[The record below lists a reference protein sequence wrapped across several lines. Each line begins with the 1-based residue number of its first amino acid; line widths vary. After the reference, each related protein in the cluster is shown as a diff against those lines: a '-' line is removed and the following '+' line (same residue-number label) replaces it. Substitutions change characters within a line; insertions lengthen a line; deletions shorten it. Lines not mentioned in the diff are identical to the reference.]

1 MKRIGLEKVELFW
14 AICFCMVFISFF
26 FLSGSHAP
34 TLNLDH
40 SWEVALEYAFKHNFQ
55 FGRDV
60 VFTYGPLG
68 FLNTWNSLSHLIV
81 VRTIFALFWSGI
93 VAWAIIGLARQ
104 IVGPLK
110 LVFLGWSLIF
120 AYNGLPDLNVILVM
134 VFCCTVLMGDIQK
147 HRWASALCLMVFALL
162 ALIKFT
168 FFLAAIIGIAVCAG
182 VHCGERD
189 FRAAGITVV
198 VFAGM
203 LISIWLAIG
212 QHITGFVPWVR
223 GCMEITGGYSGAMV
237 VRPHIKVFVISV
249 AAGCLFFVAVG
260 IIIRSV
266 CLHLR
271 CYKVLGL
278 LTVLASYL
286 FLVWKN
292 GFVRADGHV
301 FIFLLGLPLL
311 YAVLLTTT
319 CYENL
324 SERSRFSLAVIY
336 WGVVFL
342 CLFGAHSQENGMIT
356 GKLLRLPQQV
366 AGNTQMI
373 LKILTG
379 DLRGNFASLQID
391 KPELMLPDLHTAKR
405 LIGHESVDAMNN
417 TQWVVF
423 ANELAYRPRPVFQGY
438 GVYTPKLQDMNLSF
452 FRSDRRPEWL
462 LYRMDP
468 LDNHFPSLEDATVLP
483 QILNTYRPIA
493 ADGSFLVL
501 RNTGR
506 SQADIDLTLSQERN
520 LAFGEELDLKPFN
533 SYPVFLQVNVRA
545 TLFGRLIKFFFQQ
558 APVSLSVNINGKP
571 SIYSFIPA
579 MATRGFLISPVIETN
594 DDIID
599 FLMHKTGNRPDSIQF
614 SIPGYAR
621 GQFFNSIS
629 VKISQAREFPIEKLS
644 VKELS
649 DMSSLKKP
657 IFDPAPVTIDNM
669 GPVVHVDFKGEPALQ
684 VSVPS
689 HVVLAI
695 PEGSREFSGYLGA
708 LENIYMQKDVDS
720 HIEFSVEI
728 EDSEGS
734 KRKLL
739 RKVLRPGREAKD
751 RGRLFIKVPIANQ
764 RDKRLILTVENIP
777 GSGSYSPIWSEC
789 RFDHR
794 Q

>member
-1 MKRIGLEKVELFW
+1 MKRLVFEKVELFW
-14 AICFCMVFISFF
+14 AVCFCMVFISFF

-34 TLNLDH
+34 VLNLDN

-68 FLNTWNSLSHLIV
+68 FLNTWTSLGHLIE

-110 LVFLGWSLIF
+110 FVFLGWSLIF
-120 AYNGLPDLNVILVM
+120 TYNGLPDLNVLLVM
-134 VFCCTVLMGDIQK
+134 VFCCTVLMGDI
-147 HRWASALCLMVFALL
+147 HRHRLASALCLIVFALL

-168 FFLAAIIGIAVCAG
+168 FFLAAIIGITVCAG

-189 FRAAGITVV
+189 FRAAGITVI

-203 LISIWLAIG
+203 LISIWLSIG

-223 GCMEITGGYSGAMV
+223 GSMEITSGYSSAMA
-237 VRPHIKVFVISV
+237 VRPHIKIFVVGV
-249 AAGCLFFVAVG
+249 AAGSLFFVAVG

-266 CLHLR
+266 CLHLQ
-271 CYKVLGL
+271 CYKVWGL

-286 FLVWKN
+286 FLIWKN
-292 GFVRADGHV
+292 GFVRADNHV

-311 YAVLLTTT
+311 YAVLLIKTFH
-319 CYENL
+319 ENL
-324 SERSRFSLAVIY
+324 SGRSRFSLAVIY
-336 WGVVFL
+336 WGVIFL
-342 CLFGAHSQENGMIT
+342 CLFGAHSQENGMML

-366 AGNTQMI
+366 AVNTQMI

-391 KPELMLPDLHTAKR
+391 KPELMLPDLHAARR
-405 LIGHESVDAMNN
+405 LIGQESVDVLNN
-417 TQWVVF
+417 IQWVVF
-423 ANELAYRPRPVFQGY
+423 ANELAYRPRPIFQGY
-438 GVYTPKLQDMNLSF
+438 GVYTPKLQDMNLAF
-452 FRSDRRPEWL
+452 FRGDRRPEWL

-506 SQADIDLTLSQERN
+506 SQADIDLTLPQERN

-533 SYPVFLQVNVRA
+533 NYPVFLQVDVRP

-558 APVSLSVNINGKP
+558 APMSLSVKINGKP
-571 SIYSFIPA
+571 FIYSFIPA

-621 GQFFNSIS
+621 CQFFNSIS
-629 VKISQAREFPIEKLS
+629 VKIYQARGFPVEKLS
-644 VKELS
+644 EKELS
-649 DMSSLKKP
+649 DMSSLRKP
-657 IFDPAPVTIDNM
+657 TFDPAPVNIDNI

-695 PEGSREFSGYLGA
+695 PEGSREFSGYMGA
-708 LENIYMQKDVDS
+708 LENVYMQKDVDS
-720 HIEFSVEI
+720 HIDFYVEI
-728 EDSEGS
+728 ENSEGNR
-734 KRKLL
+734 RKLL
-739 RKVLRPGREAKD
+739 RKILRPGRDAQD
-751 RGRLFIKVPIANQ
+751 RGRLLFKVPIANQ
-764 RDKRLILTVENIP
+764 RDKRLILAVGNIP
-777 GSGSYSPIWSEC
+777 GSGSYSPVWSEC